1 MKSLTLA
8 FACIGERLPSLL
20 ANLSSIESPPQ
31 VKVVILVQKPLRDTQ
46 KIADSN
52 SSVHIKILDSIG
64 LSKSRNQA
72 ILISETDFIWFL
84 DDDVQLVNKDINKAL
99 AIINNVDAEFFRV
112 KIGCIEWPEKTFKK
126 YKKTNKIRKL
136 NLLQISSIE
145 IIADLGF
152 IKKNKIT
159 FNEKIGL
166 GTNFNACEEN
176 NFLIDAWNLGAR
188 FEYINEVLVS
198 HTCIFDERILA
209 NNAIFEIRGAT
220 ASRFGFI
227 GFLLILRWLLRY
239 SFKERKVSYLTS
251 LIKGYLKGYLQYS

>member
-52 SSVHIKILDSIG
+52 SSVNIKILDSIG

-166 GTNFNACEEN
+166 GT
-176 NFLIDAWNLGAR
+176 R